1 MNQRFGTLCILLLL
15 SGAARMVAQQPAQ
28 GPSEASVP
36 AQGQI
41 SAQPPSQNPAQ
52 TPDQAVSSPSLKL
65 NPLEVLRR
73 FEPPPNEEYQLGKGD
88 EITVDF
94 AGRPEMQAKVV
105 VGPDGNIS
113 LPLAGE
119 VKIAGLT
126 RTEAANTIEAALKDY
141 YANLE
146 SQVSVTKYT
155 ANRVVL
161 LGAVDHPGP
170 FEFDGTP
177 TLLEVLARGGVQT
190 GPSKVDS
197 PPGTNQIP
205 ERCAIYRGSDQ
216 VVWVELKALI
226 ETGNTLADMRLR
238 RDDIVYVPSLSD
250 RFVSVL
256 GEVARP
262 GAIPLTHNSTLA
274 TILAGAGGTTEKAGN
289 NPRIQIVD
297 PATGTSRVLSFKDA
311 IDPVKSLEVALKP
324 GEIVFVPR
332 SGFSKFGYVVQQL
345 DPLVSVA
352 MMGFYTGVI

>member
-1 MNQRFGTLCILLLL
+1 MKHRIGITYGLLLL
-15 SGAARMVAQQPAQ
+15 TAVGRVLAQQSAQ
-28 GPSEASVP
+28 VTPQVP
-36 AQGQI
+36 AQLQDQ
-41 SAQPPSQNPAQ
+41 SASQ
-52 TPDQAVSSPSLKL
+52 PSLKL
-65 NPLEVLRR
+65 NPMEVLRR

-94 AGRPEMQAKVV
+94 AGRPEMQAKVI

-119 VKIAGLT
+119 VKMAGMT
-126 RTEAANTIEAALKDY
+126 RSEAANSVESALKDY

-146 SQVSVTKYT
+146 AQVSVTKYT

-170 FEFDGTP
+170 LEFDGTP

-190 GPSKVDS
+190 GPSKTDE

-216 VVWVELKALI
+216 MVWVELKAMV
-226 ETGNTLADMRLR
+226 ESGNTLADLRLR
-238 RDDIVYVPSLSD
+238 RDDIVYVPSMSD

-256 GEVARP
+256 GEVGHP
-262 GAIPLTHNSTLA
+262 GAVPLTHSSTLA
-274 TILAGAGGTTEKAGN
+274 SILAGAGGATEKAGN

-297 PATGTSRVLSFKDA
+297 PATGTSRMLSFKDA
-311 IDPVKSLEVALKP
+311 IDPVKSLEVSLKP
-324 GEIVFVPR
+324 GEIIFVPR
-332 SGFSKFGYVVQQL
+332 SGFSKFGYALQQL

-352 MMGFYTGVI
+352 MMGFYTGVL